1 MQHSPQPTEL
11 GRGGVFVHITAMERA
26 GLSSLNEGQKVG
38 FDLVK
43 GYARRVGLDPA
54 SYARASYA
62 PRKPAMG
69 GTARGS
75 DRLQVG
81 G

>member
-1 MQHSPQPTEL
+1 
-11 GRGGVFVHITAMERA
+11 MERA
-26 GLSSLNEGQKVG
+26 GLSSLNEGQKVS

-43 GYARRVGLDPA
+43 GYARRVLDPA
-54 SYARASYA
+54 SYARVSYA

-75 DRLQVG
+75 DRFQVG